1 MIQISLQIYAYARSF
16 AVREGSTFPVLKIF
30 ARYLER
36 KLECDT
42 IEEEAR
48 AKNVSLVEIEEERML
63 RGGRRRRRSKL
74 DKKPELKQDAEKGR
88 TSICITYH
96 FNVDPASFLCADEKN
111 KFEVKI

>member
-74 DKKPELKQDAEKGR
+74 DKKPELKKDAEKG
-88 TSICITYH
+88 T
-96 FNVDPASFLCADEKN
+96 
-111 KFEVKI
+111 